1 MVSSTV
7 SEDPKMIILGLS
19 LEGKRKVYFVGN
31 IREIKFSVKIS
42 QRRSVYLNFHPRSI
56 AYANSEN
63 IPG

>member
-1 MVSSTV
+1 
-7 SEDPKMIILGLS
+7 MIILGLS